1 MNSTTNYY
9 LIIDQGTSSTKAF
22 LFDSDGQIVH
32 TNRIRHTLLHPAPK
46 HVESDPMDILHACST
61 LISGALEYVKNSAGQ
76 ITSIGFAVQRST
88 FLFWDKETLVPFTPA
103 ISWQDTR
110 AWKKAEEFS
119 RYSERI
125 WKITG
130 APLSSHFGAPKFL
143 HLSDKD
149 SSLKERIEN
158 ETVWF
163 GPLSAF
169 LTHALTGICSID
181 ESVACR
187 TLLYDIHTS
196 DWSSELL
203 DLFQIPKHCL
213 PPIAPTVDE
222 FGLVQFDEVEI
233 PLKCVIGDQQA
244 ALIGQGGAAPETL
257 AMNFGTSGS
266 VQLNTGQTVQTTQG
280 LLSSVLFSS
289 KNNRLFM
296 LEGTI
301 NACNSLFY
309 QLEEDLNIPH
319 KKMLWRDRCT
329 DGSTRGVFIS
339 GDSGLAAPHW
349 KDRFSSV
356 EIGLK
361 YASDDER
368 VRAGMESIGFLVHDI
383 FGVMRKALT
392 KPSPII
398 TASGGGARRPLL
410 QFVADMIRVNIGHT
424 TMKDRTALGVYR
436 LLRYDEE
443 GKFPSVNIECDQ
455 VFQPKMTSELRDKKL
470 SLWTQALDQIE
481 N

>member
-1 MNSTTNYY
+1 MNASIHY
-9 LIIDQGTSSTKAF
+9 LIVDQGTSSTKAF
-22 LFDSDGQIVH
+22 LFDSDGQIAH

-46 HVESDPMDILHACST
+46 HVESDPMNILHACST
-61 LISGALEYVKNSAGQ
+61 LISDALEYVKKSGGR

-110 AWKKAEEFS
+110 AWKEAEEFS
-119 RYSERI
+119 LYSERI
-125 WKITG
+125 WEITG

-181 ESVACR
+181 ESIACR
-187 TLLYDIHTS
+187 TLLFDIHTS

-213 PPIAPTVDE
+213 PPISPTVDN
-222 FGLVQFDEVEI
+222 FGVVQFDDTEI
-233 PLKCVIGDQQA
+233 PLNCVIGDQQA
-244 ALIGQGGAAPETL
+244 ALIGQGGAEAETL

-266 VQLNTGQTVQTTQG
+266 VQLNTGQNVQTTQG
-280 LLSSVLFSS
+280 LLSSVLFSC
-289 KNNRLFM
+289 KRNRLFM

-309 QLEEDLNIPH
+309 QLEKDLNIPH
-319 KKMLWRDRCT
+319 KKMLWHDRCT
-329 DGSTRGVFIS
+329 NTNTEGVFIS
-339 GDSGLAAPHW
+339 GVSGLAAPHW
-349 KDRFSSV
+349 KDRFSSI
-356 EIGLK
+356 EIGLND
-361 YASDDER
+361 SSNDER
-368 VRAGMESIGFLVHDI
+368 IRAGMESIGFLVHDI
-383 FGVMRKALT
+383 FSVMRALLT
-392 KPSPII
+392 KTSPLI
-398 TASGGGARRPLL
+398 TASGGGARPPLL
-410 QFVADMIRVNIGHT
+410 QFVADMIRINIGHT

-436 LLRYDEE
+436 LLRYNEE
-443 GKFPSVNIECDQ
+443 GKFPSVNIECDL
-455 VFQPKMTSELRDKKL
+455 VFQPKMTSELQDKKL
-470 SLWTQALDQIE
+470 ATWNKALDQIE
-481 N
+481 G